1 MKTVKKILMI
11 ICVIIIAVGMFILG
25 RQGLNYVDGY
35 TQAIL
40 VETAKSY
47 IMYVSIATAVVLV
60 YLVIRYNKQGMVKVA
75 VTSILGIAG
84 AIAFVLAIMAII
96 KMPVTRLFF
105 PIMLVT
111 YVSSLIVLSSYFEEN
126 A

>member
-35 TQAIL
+35 TQTIL